1 MGQIFSRKALSNQ
14 QIQLFSQMTQLQP
27 FFIQQLYEAFMDRAG
42 KNGR

>member
-1 MGQIFSRKALSNQ
+1 MGQIFGRKALSNQ

-42 KNGR
+42 RNGR